1 MSGVPGVIGC
11 MKSTY
16 IPMRAPAR
24 KNKSSYRNHQQQI
37 SITLQG
43 ICDPNGIF
51 LDVFTGPPSKIH
63 DAQVFKLSFVYQ
75 RLPELCSGGNH
86 LVGDE
91 TYPLSKHLMTPF
103 KPSEKMNDVK
113 IHYNECLKKSCQPV
127 EQAFC
132 ILKQRFRQL
141 SRLDF
146 HQVDTSA
153 KFVVSCCVLHNICGM
168 AKDPPPPDDSSD
180 REETDCDEKNPPFP
194 GKSASESCQSFE
206 PNQDDLHNE
215 RLGKEKRTRISKDLW
230 TRLINNSV
238 H

>member
-1 MSGVPGVIGC
+1 
-11 MKSTY
+11 
-16 IPMRAPAR
+16 MRAPAR
-24 KNKSSYRNHQQQI
+24 KKKSSYRNHQQQI

-75 RLPELCSGGNH
+75 RLPELCSGGDQH

-91 TYPLSKHLMTPF
+91 TYPLSNHLMTPF

-113 IHYNECLKKSCQPV
+113 IHFNECLKKSCQPV

-132 ILKQRFRQL
+132 LLKQRFRQL

-146 HQVDTSA
+146 HHVDTST
-153 KFVVSCCVLHNICGM
+153 KFIISCCVLHNICAT
-168 AKDPPPPDDSSD
+168 AKDPPPADDGSD
-180 REETDCDEKNPPFP
+180 REEPECDEKNPPFP
-194 GKSASESCQSFE
+194 GKSAIGSNQTFE
-206 PNQDDLHNE
+206 PNQDDFRNE
-215 RLGKEKRTRISKDLW
+215 RLGQVKRTCIAKDLW
-230 TRLINNSV
+230 TKLNNSV